1 LNGKVEKSKEKE
13 YGFKKV
19 TIAPNSTLLQGLE
32 EQEQV
37 WMSHTDHV
45 TELSED
51 FQIIASSDT
60 CKYAS
65 IENVKR
71 KLYGIQFHGE
81 VHHTTNGKII
91 FQNFVFKI
99 CQAKQDWKI
108 DNVTERI
115 IQELKEK
122 IKDDSVIMGVSG
134 GVDSTVA
141 ATLLHHAIGKNL
153 HCVFID
159 NGLLRKDER
168 EEVCEMF
175 KQDLKMEN
183 FLCVDAKEE
192 FLTGLKGITDPE
204 EKRKIIG
211 HTFIKIFEETIEQ
224 IFKTSNK
231 EKIKYLG
238 QGTIYP
244 DRIESA
250 EPTKQASKI
259 KSHHNLTLPENMKL
273 SVIEPLKEF
282 YKDEVRKAGE
292 ILKVPKKLIMR
303 HPCPGPAL
311 AIRILGEVTESR
323 LKIVRE
329 SDKIFIDTL
338 LEMNY
343 YDKVW
348 QAFAVL
354 LPLKTVGVQGD
365 ARTYEFIISLR

>member
-1 LNGKVEKSKEKE
+1 
-13 YGFKKV
+13 
-19 TIAPNSTLLQGLE
+19 
-32 EQEQV
+32 
-37 WMSHTDHV
+37 
-45 TELSED
+45 
-51 FQIIASSDT
+51 
-60 CKYAS
+60 
-65 IENVKR
+65 
-71 KLYGIQFHGE
+71 
-81 VHHTTNGKII
+81 
-91 FQNFVFKI
+91 
-99 CQAKQDWKI
+99 
-108 DNVTERI
+108 
-115 IQELKEK
+115 
-122 IKDDSVIMGVSG
+122 
-134 GVDSTVA
+134 
-141 ATLLHHAIGKNL
+141 
-153 HCVFID
+153 
-159 NGLLRKDER
+159 
-168 EEVCEMF
+168 
-175 KQDLKMEN
+175 
-183 FLCVDAKEE
+183 
-192 FLTGLKGITDPE
+192 LKGITDPE

>member
-1 LNGKVEKSKEKE
+1 LKGKVEKSKEKE

-32 EQEQV
+32 EEEQV

-45 TELSED
+45 TELPED
-51 FQIIASSDT
+51 FQVIASSDT
-60 CKYAS
+60 CTFAS
-65 IENVKR
+65 IENVKK
-71 KLYGIQFHGE
+71 KLFGIQFHGE
-81 VHHTTNGKII
+81 VHHTTNGKKI
-91 FQNFVFKI
+91 FQNFVFNI

-175 KQDLKMEN
+175 KNDLKMEN
-183 FLCVDAKEE
+183 FLCVDAKDE

-211 HTFIKIFEETIEQ
+211 HTFIKIFEATIEN

-282 YKDEVRKAGE
+282 YKDEVRMAGE